1 MTKAFVAILALT
13 ASVSA
18 TSGVLDGVYRKLLF
32 AVVPGAG
39 YQLNYLHDNIL
50 GGRLYMLSAIKAGG
64 NCDPEFSPELNQLIS
79 EYRDWQRRVQKD
91 IDAGVQRWSNN
102 DETKDKLKEINRWGL
117 PFYSPSSGDILIVDE
132 CAESRGFG
140 TASMSVQGA
149 INWTKDRI
157 REYDEYL
164 PRLWCNEEV
173 YNWMK
178 ANDEEANRIFPKLD
192 EAILKHGIQFYYE
205 FSPMTR
211 PMYLEYK
218 NLEAMHQD
226 VYEDEGHVFRSAADA
241 CDRTM
246 RPAPQPKS
254 LTSDE
259 ALDTCDTLG
268 FERGSES
275 HANCALELMTR

>member
-1 MTKAFVAILALT
+1 MDV
-13 ASVSA
+13 
-18 TSGVLDGVYRKLLF
+18 
-32 AVVPGAG
+32 
-39 YQLNYLHDNIL
+39 
-50 GGRLYMLSAIKAGG
+50 
-64 NCDPEFSPELNQLIS
+64 
-79 EYRDWQRRVQKD
+79 
-91 IDAGVQRWSNN
+91 
-102 DETKDKLKEINRWGL
+102 
-117 PFYSPSSGDILIVDE
+117 
-132 CAESRGFG
+132 
-140 TASMSVQGA
+140 MSVQGA

-192 EAILKHGIQFYYE
+192 AAILQKGIQFYYQ

-226 VYEDEGHVFRSAADA
+226 VYVDEGHVFRSAANQ
-241 CDRTM
+241 CDQTM

-254 LTSDE
+254 MTPDE
-259 ALDTCDTLG
+259 ALETCDALG
-268 FERGSES
+268 FQRGTNS
-275 HANCALELMTR
+275 HSDCALKLLTEN

>member
-1 MTKAFVAILALT
+1 MTKCFVAMLALT

-18 TSGVLDGVYRKLLF
+18 TSGVLDDMSRKLLF

-39 YQLNYLHDNIL
+39 YPLQHLHDNIL
-50 GGRLYMLSAIKAGG
+50 GGRVFMLSALKAGG
-64 NCDPEFSPELNQLIS
+64 DCDPEFAPELDQLIS
-79 EYRDWQRRVQKD
+79 EYVDWQRRVIED
-91 IDAGVQRWSNN
+91 IDAGVESWNN
-102 DETKDKLKEINRWGL
+102 GDETKAKLTELNRWGF
-117 PFYSPSSGDILIVDE
+117 PFYKGDRKDWKLIGE
-132 CAESRGFG
+132 CAESRGYG
-140 TASMSVQGA
+140 MDVMSIQGA

-164 PRLWCNEEV
+164 PRLWCNDEV
-173 YNWMK
+173 YSWMK

-192 EAILKHGIQFYYE
+192 EAILEKGIQFYYE
-205 FSPMTR
+205 FSPLTR

-226 VYEDEGHVFRSAADA
+226 VYDDEGHVFRSAADA

-259 ALDTCDTLG
+259 ALDTCDALG